1 MLGKLTR
8 TEFLTSGFP
17 ALPIKKITNKN
28 ISFMKLIVDSFT
40 VNVLEYI
47 HISLQLFKSNLMTLK
62 TSLKFGITRAYNI
75 TYLKK
80 LLGSLGKVLC
90 KLEGSIKPA
99 NTGTT
104 LH

>member
-1 MLGKLTR
+1 MLDN
-8 TEFLTSGFP
+8 F
-17 ALPIKKITNKN
+17 I
-28 ISFMKLIVDSFT
+28 M
-40 VNVLEYI
+40 NVLEYI
-47 HISLQLFKSNLMTLK
+47 HILLELLKNNLMTLN

-90 KLEGSIKPA
+90 KLEGSVKPA

>member
-1 MLGKLTR
+1 M
-8 TEFLTSGFP
+8 
-17 ALPIKKITNKN
+17 
-28 ISFMKLIVDSFT
+28 VDSFT

-47 HISLQLFKSNLMTLK
+47 HILLELFKNNLMTLK

-75 TYLKK
+75 NYLKK

-90 KLEGSIKPA
+90 KLEGNMKPA